1 MLTAF
6 RTPATYASDVSSPQ
20 TNPSDG
26 GPEEFREAVASL
38 RSVIVRPE
46 VALEP
51 IRAPQRLAPY
61 SYALGAEVLVDPD
74 GDVPEANGRLVL
86 LHDPDGHEAWQGT
99 LRLVSYVSA
108 TIEPEM
114 ATDPALSDASWT
126 WLTDALAQSAAE
138 YTALGGTVTKTASQ
152 RYGDLSGPAATN
164 DLEMRA
170 SWTALSPDLSGHLR
184 AWVDLLASAAG
195 APPPGVSLIAR
206 RDPSSA

>member
-1 MLTAF
+1 MT
-6 RTPATYASDVSSPQ
+6 SPQ
-20 TNPSDG
+20 THSSDG

-38 RSVIVRPE
+38 RSVTIRPE
-46 VALEP
+46 VTLEP

-61 SYALGAEVLVDPD
+61 SYALGAEVLIDPSAE
-74 GDVPEANGRLVL
+74 VAEANGRLVL
-86 LHDPDGHEAWQGT
+86 LHDPDGDEAWSGT

-114 ATDPALSDASWT
+114 ASDPALSDASWT
-126 WLTDALAQSAAE
+126 WLTDALAQAGAE

-152 RYGDLSGPAATN
+152 RYGDLAGPDATN

-170 SWTALSPDLSGHLR
+170 SWTALSSDLSGHLR

-206 RDPSSA
+206 RDPTSA